1 MVAFGGTSNRRK
13 MDEEIK
19 RMKKTV
25 SYWEREEWLSPPDLL
40 IIGGG
45 IVGAST
51 ALFYKEKFPDH
62 DVLIVDRG
70 VTPEGAST
78 RNAGFTCIGSISE
91 HLADMKIAGQ
101 ETVLN
106 RIERR
111 WNGLNLLK
119 ATAGERE
126 IGYEHTGGYEIFT
139 DDQIFETCKMQMEVM
154 NKHLLERIGVKDVY
168 RITEFEGHPAI
179 FNHVEGAINS
189 GKLMRSLHQRL
200 AKSGVRIWWNCK
212 AESVDSGFVK
222 LDNGLELYPKK
233 TVVATNGFSSR
244 LVDIG
249 VKPARGFVFIS
260 EPIEDLKWNGT
271 FNFNEGYVYF
281 RNVGDRLLLGGG
293 RDVAK
298 EEETTDQFGTNERI
312 KNYLHTFANEVL
324 KLPYGWKV
332 DMEWSGIM
340 GVTDNK
346 EPIIEELKPGLFVAA
361 GLSGM
366 GIAIGMQ
373 VAKDLCKKIEIS
385 YSEII

>member
-1 MVAFGGTSNRRK
+1 MVAFRGRSNRRK
-13 MDEEIK
+13 LDAEIK
-19 RMKKTV
+19 DMKRTV
-25 SYWEREEWLSPPDLL
+25 SYWEREEWLSPPDLI
-40 IIGGG
+40 IIGAG

-51 ALFYKEKFPDH
+51 ALFYKEKYPDQ
-62 DVLIVDRG
+62 DVVIVDRG

-91 HLADMKIAGQ
+91 HLADMKIAG
-101 ETVLN
+101 EKTVLN

-119 ATAGERE
+119 AKAGEKE

-139 DDQIFETCKMQMEVM
+139 DNQIFEMCREQMDVM
-154 NKHLLERIGVKDVY
+154 NKHLQERIGIKEVY
-168 RITEFEGHPAI
+168 KATEFEGKPAI

-200 AKSGVRIWWNCK
+200 TKSGVRVWWNCK
-212 AESVDSGFVK
+212 AESVDSGMVK
-222 LDNGLELYPKK
+222 LDNGLVLHPKK
-233 TVVATNGFSSR
+233 VVIATNGFSSR
-244 LVDIG
+244 LVDVR

-260 EPIEDLKWNGT
+260 DPIEDLKWKGT

-293 RDVAK
+293 RNVAK
-298 EEETTDQFGTNERI
+298 EEETTDQFGTNKKI
-312 KNYLHTFANEVL
+312 KKYLYTFANEVL
-324 KLPYGWKV
+324 NLPAGWKT

-340 GVTDNK
+340 GVTENK
-346 EPIIEELKPGLFVAA
+346 EPIIDELKPGLFVAA

-373 VAKDLCKKIEIS
+373 VAKDLCKKIETSIS
-385 YSEII
+385 VQV

>member
-1 MVAFGGTSNRRK
+1 MGALRGTSNRRK
-13 MDEEIK
+13 LAEEIK
-19 RMKKTV
+19 HMTKTV
-25 SYWEREEWLSPPDLL
+25 SFWEREEWLTPPDLL
-40 IIGGG
+40 IIGAG

-62 DVLIVDRG
+62 DVVIVDRG

-91 HLADMKIAGQ
+91 HLSDMRIAGQ
-101 ETVLN
+101 ETVLK
-106 RIERR
+106 RIARR

-119 ATAGERE
+119 ATAGEKE
-126 IGYEHTGGYEIFT
+126 IGYNHTGGYEIFT
-139 DDQIFETCKMQMEVM
+139 DELIYEKCREQMEVM
-154 NKHLLERIGVKDVY
+154 NKHLLERIGVKEVY
-168 RITEFEGHPAI
+168 KATEFEGKPAI

-200 AKSGVRIWWNCK
+200 AKLGVRVWWNCK
-212 AESVDSGFVK
+212 AESVDSGVVK
-222 LDNGLELYPKK
+222 LDNGLELHPEK
-233 TVVATNGFSSR
+233 TVIATNGFSSR
-244 LVDIG
+244 LVEIG

-260 EPIEDLKWNGT
+260 EPIEDLKWKGT

-293 RDVAK
+293 RDIAK
-298 EEETTDQFGTNERI
+298 EEETTDRFGTNETI
-312 KNYLHTFANEVL
+312 KKYLHTFANDVL
-324 KLPYGWKV
+324 NLPSGWKV

-340 GVTDNK
+340 GVTENK
-346 EPIIEELKPGLFVAA
+346 EPIIEEIKPNLFVAA

-373 VAKDLCKKIEIS
+373 VAKDLCKKMEES
-385 YSEII
+385 VSEPV